1 MNVLITGNGG
11 YIGSLMADKLVESG
25 YNVTGLDTLYYK
37 DCNFYDS
44 NYEIKQ
50 IIKDV
55 REISKNDLKGID
67 AVIHLAALSND
78 PTGDLNPNLTDEIN
92 HLASVNIAKYAEAM
106 NVERFLFSSS
116 CSMYGIA
123 QSNEMLTEESSFNPV
138 TAYARS
144 KVETEIDLSKMAT
157 NSFAP
162 VFLRNGTAY
171 GIAPRLRMD
180 LVLNNLVGW
189 AFTTGKINIMSDGT
203 PWRPIIHIEDITN
216 AFIAAMEAPLDA
228 VNNQAFN
235 VGKNSE
241 NYQVKDMAE
250 MVKKIVPDSEI
261 NYANECDSDSRTY
274 KVDFSKI
281 KNVLP
286 GFKPK
291 WNLKKGTIELYKA
304 FKDHNLTINEMNG
317 KFNRLNQLKEL
328 MNDSQLYSDLKWK

>member
-11 YIGSLMADKLVESG
+11 YIGSLMAEKLVESG

-37 DCNFYDS
+37 DCNFYES
-44 NYEIKQ
+44 NCEIKQ
-50 IIKDV
+50 IVKDV
-55 REISKNDLKGID
+55 REISKDDLKGID

-78 PTGDLNPNLTDEIN
+78 PTGALNPNLTDEIN
-92 HLASVNIAKYAEAM
+92 HLASVNIAKCAKAM
-106 NVERFLFSSS
+106 DIERFLFSSS

-123 QSNEMLTEESSFNPV
+123 QSNEMLTEESPFNPV

-144 KVETEIDLSKMAT
+144 KVETEIDISKMAT

-189 AFTTGKINIMSDGT
+189 AFTTGKVNIMSDGT

-216 AFIAAMEAPLDA
+216 AFIAALEAPLDV

-241 NYQVKDMAE
+241 NYQIKDMAE

-261 NYANECDSDSRTY
+261 SYSNEGESDSRTY

-281 KNVLP
+281 EK
-286 GFKPK
+286 
-291 WNLKKGTIELYKA
+291 IYK
-304 FKDHNLTINEMNG
+304 E
-317 KFNRLNQLKEL
+317 
-328 MNDSQLYSDLKWK
+328 